1 MELIELKIQGISYSD
16 NTSGAFALILDE
28 INGNKKLPI
37 VIGGFEAQAIAIAL
51 EKKIKTSRPLTHE
64 LFKGFADKFDI
75 KINHILIHK
84 LVDGVFFSNLVCEK
98 DDEIIKIDSRTSDA
112 IALSLRFDAPIFVD
126 KDIIDEAGFD
136 DNEKYSEEINLIDDS
151 FFKTDTSDKT
161 INDPKDIKKISSN
174 KIKKLLEKSIQNEDY
189 EMAAKL
195 RDELNIRKSIK

>member
-28 INGNKKLPI
+28 INGSKKLPI

-64 LFKGFADKFDI
+64 LVKGFADKFDI

-84 LVDGVFFSNLVCEK
+84 LIDVLFFSNLVCEK

-126 KDIIDEAGFD
+126 KCILDEAGFD

-151 FFKTDTSDKT
+151 FFKTGTSDKT